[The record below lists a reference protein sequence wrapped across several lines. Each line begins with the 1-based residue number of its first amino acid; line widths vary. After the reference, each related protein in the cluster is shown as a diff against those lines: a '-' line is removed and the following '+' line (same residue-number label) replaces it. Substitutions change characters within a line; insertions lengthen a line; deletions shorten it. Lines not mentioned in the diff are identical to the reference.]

1 MLERRG
7 DGTCGNCGLWE
18 SCGRYHGLGTVVSSG
33 RRKRKRDMLIPL
45 LEHAI
50 ADLNEFPVR
59 FNVGL
64 QFP

>member
-1 MLERRG
+1 MLEPRG
-7 DGTCGNCGLWE
+7 DVTSGNCALSE
-18 SCGRYHGLGTVVSSG
+18 SYGRYHGLGTVVCAG
-33 RRKRKRDMLIPL
+33 RRKRQRDTLLPL

-50 ADLNEFPVR
+50 AYLNEFPVR